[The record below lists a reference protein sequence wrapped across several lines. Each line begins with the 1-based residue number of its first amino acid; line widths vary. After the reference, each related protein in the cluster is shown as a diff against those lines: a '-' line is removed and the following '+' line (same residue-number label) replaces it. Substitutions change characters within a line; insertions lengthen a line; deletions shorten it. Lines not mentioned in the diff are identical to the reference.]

1 MESSPKTE
9 NKRGHRC
16 CTATHTLR
24 KKKSRRNI
32 TILVL
37 KAKDICKN
45 FMNHPEQLHTLVTWQ
60 NMSLSKQLNYLWTDV
75 SKDPASLLNVFFLIP
90 KLKSRCLA
98 QAAAIENQLNLFT
111 EKILSK
117 KQPIPYQEGC
127 TQEPCTIYE
136 SDPKAL

>member
-1 MESSPKTE
+1 
-9 NKRGHRC
+9 
-16 CTATHTLR
+16 
-24 KKKSRRNI
+24 
-32 TILVL
+32 
-37 KAKDICKN
+37 
-45 FMNHPEQLHTLVTWQ
+45 MNHPEQLHTLVTWQ